1 MGSRAR
7 RAVAPL
13 VVLAALLAH
22 AAGASANAVTNCD
35 PLDPSACMLPFPNDY
50 FTVSDPTTPT
60 GLRID
65 FKLADMPRNAAGKP
79 IDPSPYNMND
89 GFSPGQEIVT
99 HVPGLDNQKAFDET
113 GAVPISDVA
122 RSFDRNQP
130 VVVID
135 ASTLK
140 RHLIWSEV
148 DANPASDSDRDLL
161 IRPAVN
167 WVEGHH
173 YIVALRNLRDSS
185 GAVIPAQQP
194 FRVYRDDLASTDPG
208 VQARR
213 PHMEWIFSRL
223 AKAGIAR
230 HSLYLAW
237 DFTVASRQNLAGRAL
252 YMRDDAFKQLGDTDL
267 SDMKVQGSAPTF
279 TVTQTTDFTPDQNA
293 NIARE
298 VQGTFLVPCYLDAPG
313 CPPGSGMA
321 FTPGS
326 QTPLRLPGNTMA
338 ANFDCVIPR
347 AAEQTPARPS
357 LYGHGLFG
365 SAGEVTAGNV
375 EAMAQEHDFVF
386 CGTDWVGMSEQD
398 LPNAFSVLADLS
410 RFNTIPDR
418 MQQAYVNFMYLG
430 RLMIH
435 PDGFASSSAFQ
446 PAGKPAIDTTRLF
459 YDGNSQGG
467 IEGGALTALAPD
479 FDHAVLGVPGM
490 NYSLLIRRSSDF
502 DPFAA
507 VLYKAYPNELERPLI
522 ISMLQMLWDRGDS
535 DGYAWHM
542 TSDPYPNTPAHKVLL
557 EMAFGDHQVTN
568 WATEVEARTI
578 GARLRTPA
586 LDPGRSPE
594 VTPYFGIPPITSY
607 PFDGSALVVWDIGP
621 TRDGGAKGTDPPPLG
636 ELPDR
641 GGQDPHEAPRS
652 EPLNRLQK
660 SDFLQ
665 AGGEVVDTCGPH
677 PCYAWGWTG
686 P

>member
-1 MGSRAR
+1 MKSRLLR
-7 RAVAPL
+7 S
-13 VVLAALLAH
+13 ALLALC
-22 AAGASANAVTNCD
+22 ALLLPSSAASADTLSKCD

-50 FTVSDPTTPT
+50 FTRPDPSTPT

-65 FKLADMPRNAAGKP
+65 FKLADMPRNVAGKP
-79 IDPSPYNMND
+79 IDPTPYNLND

-99 HVPGLDNQKAFDET
+99 HVPGLDNQKAFDAT

-122 RSFDRNQP
+122 RSFDPNQP

-135 ASTLK
+135 AATLR

-148 DANPASDSDRDLL
+148 DANPPSDSDRDLL

-167 WVEGHH
+167 WQEGHH
-173 YIVALRNLRDSS
+173 YIVALRDLRDSS
-185 GAVIPAQQP
+185 GNPIPPQQA
-194 FRVYRDDLASTDPG
+194 FRDYRDRIPTSDPAFE
-208 VQARR
+208 ARR
-213 PHMEWIFSRL
+213 PHMEWIFRRL

-230 HSLYLAW
+230 GSLYLAW
-237 DFTVASRQNLAGRAL
+237 DFTVASRQNLSERAL
-252 YMRDDAFKQLGDTDL
+252 HMRDDAFAQLGDTNL
-267 SDMKVQGSAPTF
+267 ADMQVQGKAPNF
-279 TVTQTTDFTPDQNA
+279 TVTQTTDFTPAQNPQ
-293 NIARE
+293 IARE
-298 VQGTFLVPCYLDAPG
+298 VQGRFLVPCYLDAPG
-313 CPPGSGMA
+313 CPPGSSMA
-321 FTPGS
+321 FAPGS
-326 QTPLRLPGNTMA
+326 STPLRLPGNTMA
-338 ANFDCVIPR
+338 ADFDCIIPR
-347 AAEQTPARPS
+347 AAAGAPARPS

-365 SAGEVTAGNV
+365 TANEVTASNV
-375 EAMAQEHDFVF
+375 EAMANEHDFVF
-386 CGTDWVGMSEQD
+386 CGTDWVGMSQED
-398 LPNAFSVLADLS
+398 LPNAFSILTDLS

-435 PDGFASSSAFQ
+435 PHGFVSSPAFQ
-446 PAGKPAIDTTRLF
+446 LGGRRTIDTRRLF

-502 DPFAA
+502 DPFAL
-507 VLYKAYPNELERPLI
+507 VLYKFYPNELERPLI

-542 TSDPYPNTPAHKVLL
+542 TSHPYPDTPRHEVLL

-578 GARLRTPA
+578 GARLRAPA

-594 VTPYFGIPPITSY
+594 VTPYYGIPQIADFPY
-607 PFDGSALVVWDIGP
+607 DGSALVVWDIGP
-621 TRDGGAKGTDPPPLG
+621 TRDGGTKGTDPPPLG
-636 ELPDR
+636 EVPDR
-641 GGQDPHEAPRS
+641 GGVDPHEAPRS
-652 EPLNRLQK
+652 EPSNRTQK
-660 SDFLQ
+660 SDFLRI
-665 AGGEVVDTCGPH
+665 GGRVVDVCGAH

>member
-1 MGSRAR
+1 MGRRSWRLAPFVLFALFVAAAPAR
-7 RAVAPL
+7 
-13 VVLAALLAH
+13 
-22 AAGASANAVTNCD
+22 AAGPVSNCD
-35 PLDPSACMLPFPNDY
+35 PLDPAACMLPFPNDL
-50 FTVSDPTTPT
+50 FTKADSSTAT
-60 GLRID
+60 GRRID
-65 FKLADMPRNAAGKP
+65 FRLADMPRSVAQKP
-79 IDPSPYNMND
+79 IDPTPYNMND

-99 HVPGLDNQKAFDET
+99 HVPGLDNQKAFDAT

-122 RSFDRNQP
+122 RSFDADQP

-135 ASTLK
+135 ATSLK
-140 RHLIWSEV
+140 RQLIWAEV

-161 IRPAVN
+161 VHPAAN
-167 WVEGHH
+167 WQEGHH
-173 YIVALRNLRDSS
+173 YIVALRNLRDAN
-185 GAVIPAQQP
+185 GDPIQAQLP
-194 FRVYRDDLASTDPG
+194 FREYRDKIATSDPSFE
-208 VQARR
+208 ARR
-213 PHMEWIFSRL
+213 PHMEWIFRRL
-223 AKAGIAR
+223 AKAGVAR
-230 HSLYLAW
+230 DSLYLAW
-237 DFTVASRQNLAGRAL
+237 DFTVASRQNLSERAL
-252 YMRDDAFKQLGDTDL
+252 YMRNDAFKQLGDTSL
-267 SDMKVQGSAPTF
+267 HDMKVQGSAPTF

-293 NIARE
+293 NVARE
-298 VQGTFLVPCYLDAPG
+298 VKGELLVPCYLDAPG
-313 CPPGSGMA
+313 CPPGSSMA
-321 FTPGS
+321 FAPGS
-326 QTPLRLPGNTMA
+326 DTPLRLPGNTMA
-338 ANFDCVIPR
+338 ANFDCIIPR
-347 AAEQTPARPS
+347 AAANAPARLS

-365 SAGEVTAGNV
+365 SASEVTAGNV
-375 EAMAQEHDFVF
+375 EAMANEHDFVF
-386 CGTDWVGMSEQD
+386 CGTDWVGMAQSD
-398 LPNAFSVLADLS
+398 LPNALASLADLS
-410 RFNTIPDR
+410 HFNTIPDR

-435 PDGFASSSAFQ
+435 PDGFASNSAFQ
-446 PAGKPAIDTTRLF
+446 LGGKPAIDTSHLF

-535 DGYAWHM
+535 DGYAEHM
-542 TSDPYPNTPAHKVLL
+542 TSRPYPNTPAHKVLL

-578 GARLRTPA
+578 GAGLRTPA

-594 VTPYFGIPPITSY
+594 VTPYYGIPPITSFPY
-607 PFDGSALVVWDIGP
+607 DGSALVVWDIGP
-621 TRDGGAKGTDPPPLG
+621 TRNGGAQGTDPPPLG
-636 ELPDR
+636 AVPDR

-652 EPLNRLQK
+652 EPSNRTQK
-660 SDFLQ
+660 SEFLKPD
-665 AGGEVVDTCGPH
+665 GKVVDVCGDH

>member
-1 MGSRAR
+1 MGRWPAR
-7 RAVAPL
+7 LAPL
-13 VVLAALLAH
+13 VVFTLFVAAAP
-22 AAGASANAVTNCD
+22 ARAANAVTNCD
-35 PLDPSACMLPFPNDY
+35 PLDPAACMLPFPNDL
-50 FTVSDPTTPT
+50 FTKADPSTPT

-65 FKLADMPRNAAGKP
+65 FRLADMPRNVAEKP
-79 IDPSPYNMND
+79 IDPAPYNMND

-99 HVPGLDNQKAFDET
+99 HVPGLDNQKAFDAT

-122 RSFDRNQP
+122 RSFDANQP

-135 ASTLK
+135 AATLK
-140 RHLIWSEV
+140 RRLIWSEV
-148 DANPASDSDRDLL
+148 DANPAADTDRNLL
-161 IRPAVN
+161 IHPAVN
-167 WVEGHH
+167 WQEGHH
-173 YIVALRNLRDSS
+173 YIVALRNLRDAN
-185 GAVIPAQQP
+185 GDPIQAQLP
-194 FRVYRDDLASTDPG
+194 FREYRDRIATSDPSFE
-208 VQARR
+208 ARR
-213 PHMEWIFSRL
+213 PHMEWIFRRL

-230 HSLYLAW
+230 GSLYLAW
-237 DFTVASRQNLAGRAL
+237 DFTVASRQNLSERAL
-252 YMRDDAFKQLGDTDL
+252 YMRDDAFKQLGDTNL
-267 SDMKVQGSAPTF
+267 RDMKVQGAAPTF

-293 NIARE
+293 NVARE
-298 VQGTFLVPCYLDAPG
+298 VQGEFLVPCYLNAPG
-313 CPPGSGMA
+313 CPPGASMA
-321 FTPGS
+321 FAPGS
-326 QTPLRLPGNTMA
+326 DTPLRLPGNTMA
-338 ANFDCVIPR
+338 ANFDCIIPR
-347 AAEQTPARPS
+347 AAADAPARAS

-365 SAGEVTAGNV
+365 SASEVTAGNV
-375 EAMAQEHDFVF
+375 ESMANEHDFVF
-386 CGTDWVGMSEQD
+386 CATDWVGMAEAD
-398 LPNAFSVLADLS
+398 LPNAFSALADLS

-435 PDGFASSSAFQ
+435 PDGFASNSAFQ
-446 PAGKPAIDTTRLF
+446 LGGKPAIETSHLF

-507 VLYKAYPNELERPLI
+507 VLYKAYPSELERPLI

-535 DGYAWHM
+535 DGYAEHM
-542 TSDPYPNTPAHKVLL
+542 TSRPYPNTPAHKVLL

-594 VTPYFGIPPITSY
+594 VTPYFGVAPITSFPY
-607 PFDGSALVVWDIGP
+607 DGSALVVWDIGP
-621 TRDGGAKGTDPPPLG
+621 TRNGGAQGTDPPPLG

-652 EPLNRLQK
+652 EASNRLQK

-665 AGGEVVDTCGPH
+665 PGGQVVDVCGDH

>member
-1 MGSRAR
+1 MGRWSWRG
-7 RAVAPL
+7 APL
-13 VVLAALLAH
+13 VVLALLGW
-22 AAGASANAVTNCD
+22 AAPAQAANPVTNCD
-35 PLDPSACMLPFPNDY
+35 PLDPAACMLPFPNDL
-50 FTVSDPTTPT
+50 FTKADPSTPT

-65 FKLADMPRNAAGKP
+65 FRLADMPRNAAGKP
-79 IDPSPYNMND
+79 IDPAPYNMND

-99 HVPGLDNQKAFDET
+99 HVPGLDNQAAFDAT
-113 GAVPISDVA
+113 GAVPINDIA
-122 RSFDRNQP
+122 RSFDPGQP

-135 ASTLK
+135 ANSLR

-148 DANPASDSDRDLL
+148 DANPASDADRNLL

-167 WVEGHH
+167 WTEGHH
-173 YIVALRNLRDSS
+173 YIVALRNLKRADGSPI
-185 GAVIPAQQP
+185 AAQLP
-194 FRVYRDDLASTDPG
+194 FREYRDRIPTSDPDFE
-208 VQARR
+208 ARR
-213 PHMEWIFSRL
+213 AHMEWIFGRL

-230 HSLYLAW
+230 RSLYLAW

-252 YMRDDAFKQLGDTDL
+252 HMRDDAFAQLGDTNL
-267 SDMKVQGSAPTF
+267 ADMKVQGSAPTF

-293 NIARE
+293 NVARE

-313 CPPGSGMA
+313 CPPGAAMA
-321 FTPGS
+321 FAPGS
-326 QTPLRLPGNTMA
+326 DTPLRLPGNTMV
-338 ANFDCVIPR
+338 ANFDCIIPR
-347 AAEQTPARPS
+347 SAASAPARAS

-365 SAGEVTAGNV
+365 SASEVTAGNV
-375 EAMAQEHDFVF
+375 EAMANEHDFVF
-386 CGTDWVGMSEQD
+386 CGTDWVGMAETD

-418 MQQAYVNFMYLG
+418 MQQAYLNFMYLG

-435 PDGFASSSAFQ
+435 PDGFSSDPAFQ
-446 PAGKPAIDTTRLF
+446 LGGKAAIDRSHLF

-507 VLYKAYPNELERPLI
+507 VLYKAYPSELERPLI

-535 DGYAWHM
+535 DGYAEHM
-542 TSDPYPNTPAHKVLL
+542 TGHPYPNTPAHKVLM

-568 WATEVEARTI
+568 WAAEVEARTI

-594 VTPYFGIPPITSY
+594 VQPYFGIPAIGSFPY
-607 PFDGSALVVWDIGP
+607 DGSALVVWDIGP
-621 TRDGGAKGTDPPPLG
+621 TRNGGAQGTDPPPLG
-636 ELPDR
+636 EVPDR

-665 AGGEVVDTCGPH
+665 AGGTVVDVCGAH

>member
-1 MGSRAR
+1 MGRWSVRLVPPVVFALFVSAAPARA
-7 RAVAPL
+7 
-13 VVLAALLAH
+13 
-22 AAGASANAVTNCD
+22 ANPVSNCD
-35 PLDPSACMLPFPNDY
+35 PLDPAACMLPFPNDL
-50 FTVSDPTTPT
+50 FAKADPSTPT
-60 GLRID
+60 GRRID
-65 FKLADMPRNAAGKP
+65 FRLADMPRNVAGKP
-79 IDPSPYNMND
+79 IEPSTYNMND

-99 HVPGLDNQKAFDET
+99 HVPGLDNQKAFDAT

-122 RSFDRNQP
+122 RSFDPGQP

-135 ASTLK
+135 AATL
-140 RHLIWSEV
+140 RRQLIWSEV
-148 DANPASDSDRDLL
+148 DANPASDSDRNLL
-161 IRPAVN
+161 IHPAAN
-167 WVEGHH
+167 WQEGHR
-173 YIVALRNLRDSS
+173 YIVALRNLRDAN
-185 GAVIPAQQP
+185 GDLIQAQLP
-194 FRVYRDDLASTDPG
+194 FREYRDRIATTDASFG
-208 VQARR
+208 ARR

-223 AKAGIAR
+223 ARAGIAR
-230 HSLYLAW
+230 GSLYLAW
-237 DFTVASRQNLAGRAL
+237 DFTVASRQNLSQRAL
-252 YMRDDAFKQLGDTDL
+252 YMRDDAFAQLGDTNL
-267 SDMKVQGSAPTF
+267 RDMKVQGSAPTF

-293 NIARE
+293 NVARE
-298 VQGTFLVPCYLDAPG
+298 VQGEFLVPCYLDAPG
-313 CPPGSGMA
+313 CPPGSSMA
-321 FTPGS
+321 FAPGS
-326 QTPLRLPGNTMA
+326 DTPLRLPGNTMA
-338 ANFDCVIPR
+338 ANFDCIIPR
-347 AAEQTPARPS
+347 AAANAPARAS

-365 SAGEVTAGNV
+365 SASEVTAGNV
-375 EAMAQEHDFVF
+375 EAMANEHDFVF
-386 CGTDWVGMSEQD
+386 CATDWVGMAETD
-398 LPNAFSVLADLS
+398 LPNAFSALADLS

-435 PDGFASSSAFQ
+435 PHGLASNSAFQ
-446 PAGKPAIDTTRLF
+446 LSGKPAIDTSHLF

-535 DGYAWHM
+535 DGYAEHM
-542 TSDPYPNTPAHKVLL
+542 TSRPYPNTPPHKVLL

-578 GARLRTPA
+578 GARLRAPA
-586 LDPGRSPE
+586 LAPGRSPE
-594 VTPYFGIPPITSY
+594 VTPYFGIPPITSFPY
-607 PFDGSALVVWDIGP
+607 DGSAFVVWDIGP
-621 TRDGGAKGTDPPPLG
+621 TRNGGAQGTDPPPLG

-652 EPLNRLQK
+652 EPLNRMQK

-665 AGGEVVDTCGPH
+665 PGGQVVDVCGDH